1 MKISSQKFDESFDL
15 SDMTT
20 SDMERDDTRT
30 NEDDEDEECRREL
43 SNELA
48 TDGAMS
54 SDENLDDELD
64 FYDFLEAVSD
74 KMDTITH
81 QSTFT
86 SPRNVLRH
94 SILVS

>member
-1 MKISSQKFDESFDL
+1 
-15 SDMTT
+15 MTT
-20 SDMERDDTRT
+20 SDMEREGTQTNDDD
-30 NEDDEDEECRREL
+30 EEDEECRREL
-43 SNELA
+43 SNGLA

-81 QSTFT
+81 QSTFA
-86 SPRNVLRH
+86 SRLNVLRH
-94 SILVS
+94 SVLVS